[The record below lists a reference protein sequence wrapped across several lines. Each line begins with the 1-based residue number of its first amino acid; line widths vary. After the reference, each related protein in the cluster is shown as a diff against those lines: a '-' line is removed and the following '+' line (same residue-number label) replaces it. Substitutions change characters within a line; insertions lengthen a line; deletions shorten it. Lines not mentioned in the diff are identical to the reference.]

1 MNKSRIKWQCRR
13 GMREL
18 DDLLMAYVEQRY
30 DDADDNEKAAFE
42 ALLALPDP
50 DLVAYLLKKQQPD
63 SAPIADVISRVLRL
77 DQA

>member
-1 MNKSRIKWQCRR
+1 MK
-13 GMREL
+13 EL
-18 DDLLMAYVEQRY
+18 DALLSAYLEDRY
-30 DDADDNEKAAFE
+30 DTADDTEKAAFE

-77 DQA
+77 NQA